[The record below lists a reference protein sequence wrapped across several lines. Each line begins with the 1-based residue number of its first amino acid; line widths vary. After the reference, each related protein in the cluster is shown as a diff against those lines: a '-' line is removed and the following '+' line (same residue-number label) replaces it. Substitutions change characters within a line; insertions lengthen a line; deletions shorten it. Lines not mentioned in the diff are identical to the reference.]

1 MSIFNIYLNVED
13 DYLQLIKDS
22 YKVFVILFVF
32 QLLSHYS
39 GMNKT
44 TIGSALSGT
53 IMNDDFLGII
63 LFILLGLAAYYLIFE
78 KVLSFH

>member
-22 YKVFVILFVF
+22 YKVIVILFVF

-39 GMNKT
+39 GMNKGA
-44 TIGSALSGT
+44 IGSALTGT
-53 IMNDDFLGII
+53 VMNDEFLGII
-63 LFILLGLAAYYLIFE
+63 LFVLLGLAAYYLIFE

>member
-22 YKVFVILFVF
+22 YKVIVILFVF

-39 GMNKT
+39 GMSKT
-44 TIGSALSGT
+44 TLGSAVSGVV
-53 IMNDDFLGII
+53 MNDEFLGII

>member
-13 DYLQLIKDS
+13 DYLKLIKDS
-22 YKVFVILFVF
+22 YKIIVVLFVF

-44 TIGSALSGT
+44 TLGSAVSGVV
-53 IMNDDFLGII
+53 MNDEFLGII